1 MRIHKPYDEGDAMT
15 DPNIAPSFL
24 FSDGR
29 GNWEVWLRIAS
40 QHVQHVLNDPRFC
53 RPEEALQRCSQS
65 MGFIIK
71 TTMWFDVL
79 ASAMTQQVPCFLQM
93 HCRIFNNAFIGDPL
107 TRGAGGKETT
117 TPMLLVMGCENKV
130 VLAIVET
137 PRVLEGEHAP
147 PQVPLIP
154 LLARAARL
162 VSRRHASRRTLP

>member
-53 RPEEALQRCSQS
+53 RPEEALQRCSES
-65 MGFIIK
+65 TGFIIK
-71 TTMWFDVL
+71 MTMWFNVL
-79 ASAMTQQVPCFLQM
+79 ASAMTQQVPGFLQM

-107 TRGAGGKETT
+107 TRGAGSEETT
-117 TPMLLVMGCENKV
+117 TSMM
-130 VLAIVET
+130 
-137 PRVLEGEHAP
+137 PRDGLRE
-147 PQVPLIP
+147 Q
-154 LLARAARL
+154 
-162 VSRRHASRRTLP
+162 SRTRDRGDTS